1 MRSILKCPVCQGR
14 LTVGATAATCELH
27 HSFDLARSGYL
38 NLLLPDQRRSTEP
51 GDSPDMMRHR
61 RAFLLAGF
69 YNDVAQATAAAVS
82 DALNGRAHAN
92 IADLGCGEGFFLA
105 HLKRARAAHPAHHYY
120 GIDISRS
127 GVKMATT
134 YDRAITWIVAGLHS
148 SPFEARSLDV
158 VLSMCAPIAG
168 EEFRRVIRDNGAL
181 ITVTPGPDHLDAL
194 RAIIYPSVVPHSPTP
209 ALLADDTRFT
219 LSGSS
224 RVRYSIALESQAVI
238 MDLLSM
244 TPFYWNI
251 SLETRARVEACSRL
265 GVTVDLAVNVFRPR
279 PAESAQSK

>member
-1 MRSILKCPVCQGR
+1 
-14 LTVGATAATCELH
+14 VGATAAGCELH

-38 NLLLPDQRRSTEP
+38 NLLLADQRRSTEP

-61 RAFLLAGF
+61 RAFLLAG
-69 YNDVAQATAAAVS
+69 YYDEIAQATAAAVS
-82 DALNGRAHAN
+82 DALTGRAHAS

-105 HLKRARAAHPAHHYY
+105 HVKRTLAAHPAYRYY
-120 GIDISRS
+120 GIDISRA

-134 YDRAITWIVAGLHS
+134 HDRAITWIVAGIHR
-148 SPFEARSLDV
+148 SPFEAQSLDV

-168 EEFRRVIRDNGAL
+168 DEFQRVIREDGAL

-194 RAIIYPSVVPHSPTP
+194 RAIIYPSVVPHLPAP
-209 ALLADDTRFT
+209 ALMDVDTRFN

-224 RVRYSIALESQAVI
+224 RVRYPIDLESQEVI

-244 TPFYWNI
+244 TPYYWNI
-251 SLETRARVEACSRL
+251 SLETKSRVEACSRL
-265 GVTVDLAVNVFRPR
+265 RVTVDLSVNVY
-279 PAESAQSK
+279 SARVIPPV